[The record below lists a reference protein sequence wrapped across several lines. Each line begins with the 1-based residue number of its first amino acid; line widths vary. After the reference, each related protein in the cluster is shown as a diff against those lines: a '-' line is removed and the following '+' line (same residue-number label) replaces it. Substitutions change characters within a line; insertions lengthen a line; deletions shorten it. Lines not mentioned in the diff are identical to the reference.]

1 MSSHVGQIKYILDH
15 VFRSGIVGIVLK
27 FNECRPTLHLLCI
40 IGELRL
46 INPLKLLEFV
56 NNGLK
61 KLYNL

>member
-1 MSSHVGQIKYILDH
+1 MSSHTGQIKYIRDH

-27 FNECRPTLHLLCI
+27 LNEGRPTLHLLCT

-46 INPLKLLEFV
+46 INTLKLLEFV